1 MKTRLLK
8 PTIRVRSCVNTHDRP
23 LSGPDFVA
31 AIRAGVAECM
41 AQGREPCTLRLAG
54 RRFPKTAA
62 LKARALREGPGWY
75 ERCQRVAQDQ
85 ISR

>member
-8 PTIRVRSCVNTHDRP
+8 PTLRVRSCQDRP
-23 LSGPDFVA
+23 LSAPDFVA
-31 AIRAGVAECM
+31 AIRAGVAERM
-41 AQGREPCTLRLAG
+41 AQGTLHVET
-54 RRFPKTAA
+54 RRGGFAKTAA
-62 LKARALREGPGWY
+62 LKAGDLREGPGWY